1 MAPQYS
7 SLGDK
12 DSQMGKA
19 EPQSL
24 TQIGQEGQSCDGC
37 EVMPI
42 LVDQIPKCLHKRNDP
57 GNVAEML
64 KTPDKKYPVQN
75 DIGKGVLLRPYKSRG
90 LGWKPGIAIDQIMY
104 SKVVACTF
112 DDGSKAH
119 VPYTC

>member
-1 MAPQYS
+1 MAPQHS

-19 EPQSL
+19 EPQSF

-42 LVDQIPKCLHKRNDP
+42 LVDWIPKCLHKSNDL

-64 KTPDKKYPVQN
+64 KPPDKKCPVQN
-75 DIGKGVLLRPYKSRG
+75 DIGNGVLLRPYKSRG
-90 LGWKPGIAIDQIMY
+90 FGWKPGIAIDQITY
-104 SKVVACTF
+104 RKVVACTF
-112 DDGSKAH
+112 DHGSKAH
-119 VPYTC
+119 VPTTC

>member
-42 LVDQIPKCLHKRNDP
+42 LVYQIPKCLHKPRTKIT
-57 GNVAEML
+57 L
-64 KTPDKKYPVQN
+64 
-75 DIGKGVLLRPYKSRG
+75 
-90 LGWKPGIAIDQIMY
+90 
-104 SKVVACTF
+104 SKMTLVRA
-112 DDGSKAH
+112 S
-119 VPYTC
+119 Y